1 MLQLQRFEILKLRLM
16 FKMFLPETNFSGL
29 QVKMLSLY
37 LFNTRCRFYDS
48 IPSKTMYF
56 SYDVNVIKHLTAT
69 H

>member
-37 LFNTRCRFYDS
+37 SIRGVVFTIVYQVKRCIFL
-48 IPSKTMYF
+48 MM
-56 SYDVNVIKHLTAT
+56 
-69 H
+69 